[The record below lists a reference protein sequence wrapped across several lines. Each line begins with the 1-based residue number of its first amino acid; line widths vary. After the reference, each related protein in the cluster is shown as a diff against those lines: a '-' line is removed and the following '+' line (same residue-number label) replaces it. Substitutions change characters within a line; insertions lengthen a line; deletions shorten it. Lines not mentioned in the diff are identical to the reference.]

1 MLVKAFER
9 ILNEKYLVQNISQ
22 TVNSIDT
29 HIQQLDIEIHND
41 SALLPPAAVNL
52 FKDIQEQFKMML
64 SSIQKPLQEV
74 CNYANGTHS
83 DIDDKLLAA
92 LDVVHIEL
100 ERAVRTIDNDIL
112 SKITPWENHLLL
124 NDELEG
130 QVRYYISIAGTVL
143 FVLVIVLGA
152 IPLIFFVFILLSYL
166 CGCDRHDE
174 NNK

>member
-22 TVNSIDT
+22 TVNSIDA
-29 HIQQLDIEIHND
+29 HIQELDIAINE
-41 SALLPPAAVNL
+41 SSLPQPAKDL
-52 FKDIQEQFKMML
+52 FKDIQEQYNSML
-64 SSIQKPLQEV
+64 NFIQLPLQEV

-92 LDVVHIEL
+92 LLVVHIEL
-100 ERAVRTIDNDIL
+100 ERAINTINNDIL
-112 SKITPWENHLLL
+112 SKITPWEDHLLM
-124 NDELEG
+124 NIELEE
-130 QVRYYISIAGTVL
+130 QIRYYVSLSGTIF

-152 IPLIFFVFILLSYL
+152 IPLVFLVFILLSYL
-166 CGCDRHDE
+166 CGCDRDDE